1 MNIKMFSDEDVLN
14 QQFRVRI
21 IKELKSNENL
31 KRKEA
36 QKAMLQMLRDKVR
49 DFVLQRLK
57 AQGFMQE
64 TLAVMAQRASN
75 VNLFKKIV
83 SKKARS
89 YTKGCSR
96 SVPENDAATAD
107 LEIVAEAMN
116 LTGAMKK
123 ADRYRKAAKNCLL
136 YVFPEWMEDPA
147 KMGSKV
153 LGLCAKVYF
162 PHLYDVIPDAS
173 DPEKMRC
180 LILSPFAGQSSLA
193 IQPSVGNGDGRNI
206 PVYANP
212 VFQADGVDQ
221 VIADS
226 PSDAGSGK
234 REYVWWT
241 AKYHFT
247 TDEQGIIIPEKSPTE
262 MLGAGPANPIQR
274 LPAIALQEEQDGEF
288 WAEGGEDLLEANIL
302 LNLKLTDMEAIL
314 HQQGWGQL
322 TITGEDVKKKDF
334 AVGPQ
339 VALVL
344 DTAKGATIPTDAKIL
359 SHDPHTE
366 QHMKSAEMHV
376 ALCLTTNNLSVKSVA
391 TNLEAS
397 SHAAA
402 IAKMVDESENM
413 DDVSEDQGYYSGIE
427 KQVMLVA
434 ESWLQRLR
442 DTAEIWPVLKET
454 KPLEVAE
461 MNVQFHNQE
470 QVVSEQ
476 ERLANLKLRK
486 ELGIDSLVD
495 LIKKDNPGMTDKQA
509 MAKALKVMNENAALA
524 EKARAAGLVP
534 DEEPAAEKAG
544 AKPGE
549 DGKDGAGG
557 KDEEGA
563 QGAAGS
569 S

>member
-1 MNIKMFSDEDVLN
+1 MKYKIFADEDILDK
-14 QQFRVRI
+14 QFRVKI
-21 IKELKSNENL
+21 IKEIKSAENA

-49 DFVLQRLK
+49 EFVLQRLA
-57 AQGFMQE
+57 AQGFMKE

-75 VNLFKKIV
+75 INLFKKIV

-89 YTKGCSR
+89 YSKGVSR
-96 SVPENDAATAD
+96 TVGENQTATED
-107 LEIVAEAMN
+107 MEIVAEAMN

-136 YVFPEWMEDPA
+136 YIYPDFIEDPA
-147 KMGSKV
+147 EMGKKV
-153 LGLCAKVYF
+153 LSLCAKVYF

-180 LILSPFAGQSSLA
+180 LILSPFAGESSLA
-193 IQPSVGNGDGRNI
+193 IQPSVGNGDGRAL

-212 VFQADGVDQ
+212 IFQADGVDQ
-221 VIADS
+221 KIADS
-226 PSDAGSGK
+226 PADAGANK

-247 TDEQGIIIPEKSPTE
+247 TDEQGEILTAKSPSE
-262 MLGAGPANPIQR
+262 QLEGKGPKNPIQR
-274 LPAIALQEEQDGEF
+274 IPAVALSEEQDGEF

-322 TITGEDVKKKDF
+322 TIEGEDLKKKDF

-339 VALVL
+339 VALIM
-344 DTAKGATIPTDAKIL
+344 DTAKGATHKTEAKIL

-391 TNLEAS
+391 TNLEAGS
-397 SHAAA
+397 VASA

-413 DDVSEDQGYYSGIE
+413 DDVSEDQGYYAGKE
-427 KQVMLVA
+427 KEAMLVA
-434 ESWLQRLR
+434 EAWLQTLR
-442 DTAEIWPVLKET
+442 ETAEIWSVLKEV
-454 KPLEVAE
+454 KPLLVAE
-461 MNVQFHNQE
+461 LNTQFHNQE

-476 ERLANLKLRK
+476 ERLANMKMRK
-486 ELGIDSLVD
+486 ELGIDSVVD
-495 LIKKDNPGMTDKQA
+495 LIKKDNPGMSDKQA
-509 MAKALKVMNENAALA
+509 MAKALKVLNEMA
-524 EKARAAGLVP
+524 ELQQKARAMGLELESGEGGPAPTGGQGSGQAGEKKPPV
-534 DEEPAAEKAG
+534 DEKT
-544 AKPGE
+544 
-549 DGKDGAGG
+549 
-557 KDEEGA
+557 
-563 QGAAGS
+563 S
-569 S
+569 

>member
-1 MNIKMFSDEDVLN
+1 MKYKIFSDEEILD
-14 QQFRVRI
+14 QAFRVKVL
-21 IKELKSNENL
+21 KEIRGTENV

-36 QKAMLQMLRDKVR
+36 QKALLQMLRDKVR
-49 DFVLQRLK
+49 DFVLGRLK
-57 AQGFMQE
+57 AQGFMPE

-89 YTKGCSR
+89 YSKGCSR
-96 SVPENDAATAD
+96 SVPDNENATED
-107 LEIVAEAMN
+107 LEIVAEAMD

-136 YVFPEWMEDPA
+136 YIYPEWIEDPA

-153 LGLCAKVYF
+153 LSLCAKVYF

-193 IQPSVGNGDGRNI
+193 IQPSIGSGDGRG
-206 PVYANP
+206 VATYANP
-212 VFQADGVDQ
+212 IFQADGVDQ

-226 PSDAGSGK
+226 PADAGAGK

-247 TDEQGIIIPEKSPTE
+247 TDENGVVIPSKTPNGS
-262 MLGAGPANPIQR
+262 LNPIER
-274 LPAIALQEEQDGEF
+274 LPAVPLHEEQDGDF

-322 TITGEDVKKKDF
+322 VITGEDVKKKDA

-339 VALVL
+339 VAMVL
-344 DTAKGATIPTDAKIL
+344 DTAKGATHQTDAKIL
-359 SHDPHTE
+359 SHDPHTAD
-366 QHMKSAEMHV
+366 HMKSAEMHV

-391 TNLEAS
+391 PNLDAS
-397 SHAAA
+397 SYASG
-402 IAKMVDESENM
+402 IAKLVDEADNL
-413 DDVSEDQGYYSGIE
+413 DDVSEDQGYYAGVE
-427 KQVMLVA
+427 KQAMLIGEA
-434 ESWLQRLR
+434 WLQKLR
-442 DTAEIWPVLKET
+442 PTAEVWPVLKET
-454 KPLEVAE
+454 KPLQVAD
-461 MNVQFHNQE
+461 MNTQFHNQE

-476 ERLANLKLRK
+476 ERLANMKLRK
-486 ELGIDSLVD
+486 ELGIDSMVD

-509 MAKALKVMNENAALA
+509 MAKALKIMNENAALA

-534 DEEPAAEKAG
+534 DPDPNAEKAG
-544 AKPGE
+544 AKPAN
-549 DGKDGAGG
+549 DGKDEPGG
-557 KDEEGA
+557 SNAKGEEGA
-563 QGAAGS
+563 PGAG
-569 S
+569 